1 MEVNMSTKCVS
12 YYRTSSLTNTGE
24 EKDSLKRQKYVVS
37 RFCNNNGYVIENE
50 FYETLSGDREI
61 LSRQKFVEMMEFCES
76 SNIKTIVFENTTRF
90 SRDLICSE
98 TGYVYL
104 KGLGFTLISSESPES
119 FVDDSPTSVLIRRV
133 LGCLSDFE
141 KNSIVE
147 KLRGSRM
154 RKRSVMKEKGIITR
168 EGKGRV
174 EGRKTLLDKHPEL
187 EELVKKY
194 SKIKIR
200 RGTTY
205 EVSNKQ
211 ISKLLEENHGLKIHR
226 TSIPNILKDIE
237 LKKKEERNRRRRKS

>member
-1 MEVNMSTKCVS
+1 MM
-12 YYRTSSLTNTGE
+12 
-24 EKDSLKRQKYVVS
+24 D
-37 RFCNNNGYVIENE
+37 FC
-50 FYETLSGDREI
+50 DRND
-61 LSRQKFVEMMEFCES
+61 V
-76 SNIKTIVFENTTRF
+76 KTIVFENHTRF

-168 EGKGRV
+168 EGKGKV
-174 EGRKTLLDKHPEL
+174 EGRKSLIDKHPEVISL
-187 EELVKKY
+187 IRKY
-194 SKIKIR
+194 KNSTMKMSNIKISR
-200 RGTTY
+200 
-205 EVSNKQ
+205 
-211 ISKLLEENHGLKIHR
+211 LLESEHGIKVHG
-226 TSIPNILKDIE
+226 SNIPKVLKDHD
-237 LKKKEERNRRRRKS
+237 LRLREERNRRRRKSSMTETV

>member
-1 MEVNMSTKCVS
+1 MSKKCVS
-12 YYRTSSLTNTGE
+12 YYRTSSLTNVGE
-24 EKDSLKRQKYVVS
+24 DKDSLKRQKSVVH
-37 RFCNNNGYVIENE
+37 RWCRNNGYEIEGE
-50 FYETLSGDREI
+50 FYETMSGDNEI
-61 LSRQKFVEMMEFCES
+61 LTRPKFVEMLDFCES
-76 SNIKTIVFENTTRF
+76 HDVKTIVFENTTRF

-98 TGYVYL
+98 TGYLYL

-147 KLRGSRM
+147 KLRGSRI

-174 EGRKTLLDKHPEL
+174 EGRIPLIEKFSEL
-187 EELVKKY
+187 EGLVKKY
-194 SKIKIR
+194 SK
-200 RGTTY
+200 TMNNT
-205 EVSNKQ
+205 E
-211 ISKLLEENHGLKIHR
+211 ISRVLESEHGLKIHR

-237 LKKKEERNRRRRKS
+237 LRKKEIRNRKRRKTTKTETV

>member
-1 MEVNMSTKCVS
+1 MSTKCVS
-12 YYRTSSLTNTGE
+12 YYRTSSSTNTGE
-24 EKDSLKRQKYVVS
+24 EKDSLKRQKSVVH
-37 RFCNNNGYVIENE
+37 RYCDNNGYKIENE
-50 FYETLSGDREI
+50 FYETLRGDGEI
-61 LSRQKFVEMMEFCES
+61 LSRPKFMEMMEYCD
-76 SNIKTIVFENTTRF
+76 SNDVKTIVFENTTRF

-119 FVDDSPTSVLIRRV
+119 FVDDTPTSVLIRRV
-133 LGCLSDFE
+133 LSCLSDFE

-147 KLRGSRM
+147 KLRGSRL
-154 RKRSVMKEKGIITR
+154 RKRSVMKEKGVITR

-187 EELVKKY
+187 EGLIKKY

-205 EVSNKQ
+205 DVSNKE
-211 ISKLLEENHGLKIHR
+211 ISKLLEENDGLKIHR

>member
-1 MEVNMSTKCVS
+1 MSTKCVS
-12 YYRTSSLTNTGE
+12 YYRTSSSTNTGE
-24 EKDSLKRQKYVVS
+24 EKDSLKRQKYVVN
-37 RFCNNNGYVIENE
+37 RFCDNNGYKIENE
-50 FYETLSGDREI
+50 FYDSLRGDGEI
-61 LSRQKFVEMMEFCES
+61 LSRPMFAEMMEFCES
-76 SNIKTIVFENTTRF
+76 NDIKTIVFENTTRF

-119 FVDDSPTSVLIRRV
+119 FIDDTPTSVLIRRV
-133 LGCLSDFE
+133 LSCISDFE

-147 KLRGSRM
+147 KLRGSRL
-154 RKRSVMKEKGIITR
+154 RKRSVMKEKGVITR

-187 EELVKKY
+187 EGLIKKY

-205 EVSNKQ
+205 EISHNQ
-211 ISKLLEENHGLKIHR
+211 ISKLLEENDGLKIHR

>member
-1 MEVNMSTKCVS
+1 MSTKCVS
-12 YYRTSSLTNTGE
+12 YYRTSSSTNTGE
-24 EKDSLKRQKYVVS
+24 EKDSLKRQKSVVH
-37 RFCNNNGYVIENE
+37 RYCDNNGYEIESE
-50 FYETLSGDREI
+50 FYETLRGDGEI
-61 LSRQKFVEMMEFCES
+61 LSRPKFMEMMEYCD
-76 SNIKTIVFENTTRF
+76 SNDVKTIIFENTTRF

-98 TGYVYL
+98 TGYLYL

-119 FVDDSPTSVLIRRV
+119 FVDDTPTSVLIRRV
-133 LGCLSDFE
+133 LSCLSDFE

-147 KLRGSRM
+147 KLRGSRL
-154 RKRSVMKEKGIITR
+154 RKRSVMKQKGVITR

-200 RGTTY
+200 KGTTY
-205 EVSNKQ
+205 KVSHNH
-211 ISKLLEENHGLKIHR
+211 ISKLLEENDGLKIHR

-237 LKKKEERNRRRRKS
+237 LKKKEVRNRKRRKS

>member
-1 MEVNMSTKCVS
+1 MSRCVS
-12 YYRTSSLTNTGE
+12 YYRTSSFTNVGD
-24 EKDSLKRQKYVVS
+24 EKDSLKRQKSVVH
-37 RFCNNNGYVIENE
+37 RFCENNGYKIEGE
-50 FYETLSGDREI
+50 FYETMTGDSEI
-61 LSRQKFVEMMEFCES
+61 LSRPKFVEMMDFCDR
-76 SNIKTIVFENTTRF
+76 NDVKTIIFENHTRF

-168 EGKGRV
+168 EGKGKV
-174 EGRKTLLDKHPEL
+174 EGRKSLIDKHPEVIGL
-187 EELVKKY
+187 IRSYKKKT
-194 SKIKIR
+194 SNISNIKISR
-200 RGTTY
+200 
-205 EVSNKQ
+205 
-211 ISKLLEENHGLKIHR
+211 LLESEHGIKVH
-226 TSIPNILKDIE
+226 SSNIPKVLKDHD
-237 LKKKEERNRRRRKS
+237 LRLKEERNRKRRKSSMTESV

>member
-1 MEVNMSTKCVS
+1 MSKKCVS
-12 YYRTSSLTNTGE
+12 YYRTSSLSNVGE
-24 EKDSLKRQKYVVS
+24 EKDSLKRQKSVVH
-37 RFCNNNGYVIENE
+37 RYCDNNGFKIENE
-50 FYETLSGDREI
+50 FYETLRGDGEI
-61 LSRQKFVEMMEFCES
+61 LSRPKFMEMMEYCD
-76 SNIKTIVFENTTRF
+76 SNDVKTIIFENTTRF

-119 FVDDSPTSVLIRRV
+119 FVDDTPTSVLIRRV
-133 LGCLSDFE
+133 LSCLSDFE

-147 KLRGSRM
+147 KLRGSRL

-174 EGRKTLLDKHPEL
+174 EGRKTLLEKHPEL
-187 EELVKKY
+187 EGLIKKY

-205 EVSNKQ
+205 EMSNSQ
-211 ISKLLEENHGLKIHR
+211 ISKLLMSEHGLKVHR

>member
-1 MEVNMSTKCVS
+1 MSRKCVS
-12 YYRTSSLTNTGE
+12 YYRTSSLTNTGD
-24 EKDSLKRQKYVVS
+24 EKDSLKRQKSVVH
-37 RFCNNNGYVIENE
+37 RFCKNHGYEIVGE
-50 FYETLSGDREI
+50 FYETMSGDNEI
-61 LSRQKFVEMMEFCES
+61 LTRPKFVEMLDFCDS
-76 SNIKTIVFENTTRF
+76 QDVKTIVFENTTRF

-98 TGYVYL
+98 TGYLYL

-147 KLRGSRM
+147 KLRGSRI

-174 EGRKTLLDKHPEL
+174 EGRIPLIEKFPGL
-187 EELVKKY
+187 EGLVKKY
-194 SKIKIR
+194 SK
-200 RGTTY
+200 TMNNT
-205 EVSNKQ
+205 E
-211 ISKLLEENHGLKIHR
+211 ISRVLESEHGLKIHR

-237 LKKKEERNRRRRKS
+237 LMKRERRNRKRRKSTKTETV